1 MKKFLIRFVFS
12 VLSLLFIIYPSYS
25 ENAEEYYFKANLN
38 LTSGRMSEAVNFYKL
53 ATEKKK
59 DFFEA
64 YLGLS
69 IAYREL
75 GEYDKAHKAII
86 KVLEIKPDYYQVY
99 YNLGMILEKQNKNL
113 EAIKIYK
120 NFLEKVP
127 GAARFT
133 DVKQRISRL
142 KKLD

>member
-1 MKKFLIRFVFS
+1 MKKFLTILAVSLSLS
-12 VLSLLFIIYPSYS
+12 VLLVIQRSYS
-25 ENAEEYYFKANLN
+25 ETAEDYYYQANLS
-38 LTSGRMSEAVNFYKL
+38 LTSGRINEAVSYYKQ
-53 ATEKKK
+53 AANKRA

-75 GEYDKAHKAII
+75 KEYDQAHEAIT

-99 YNLGMILEKQNKNL
+99 YNLGLILEKQGRNA
-113 EAIKIYK
+113 EAVQAYER
-120 NFLEKVP
+120 FLASVP

-133 DVKQRISRL
+133 DVKQRIQNL
-142 KKLD
+142 KK